1 MKAAAYCATRN
12 LYPDLIPAIKSLL
25 MHSDVDKIYLLIED
39 DAFPEPLPD
48 ACECINV
55 SRQMWFRPGGPN
67 WSQKWTWMVLMR
79 CALTKI
85 LPETLDRVLSL
96 DADTIVERDI
106 SELWDLDLTGW
117 FLAAVREPRKS
128 SPKTSYFNAGVVMY
142 HLAQLRAEGM
152 DDKLIRA
159 LNEKAYECTDQDA
172 INTYVLD
179 DDSKQ
184 TLPTGPIIEGLAPD
198 GEAEGRKRYWLGDTP
213 ETAADDGQVLVY
225 LLHDEAT
232 DELDAFRTSRAMLDA
247 GERPVD
253 VSLYLFRDSK
263 SDRMGE
269 EKYNALFFDTPEG
282 EKSLVKVMTDVLE
295 GRDLEVPKSLRIV
308 LRGFDLGADLPAYSL
323 TDHFFAMN
331 DGVGGK
337 VSMFDGFYEAS
348 FDGDVFDSDY
358 TRIEGI
364 VNNDL
369 TVTVK
374 QGQSIW
380 PEWTG
385 KDAAEDIGGESYKRL
400 DGVWYNE
407 NELPLPEDAAAA

>member
-172 INTYVLD
+172 INELCWHR
-179 DDSKQ
+179 
-184 TLPTGPIIEGLAPD
+184 I
-198 GEAEGRKRYWLGDTP
+198 KR
-213 ETAADDGQVLVY
+213 
-225 LLHDEAT
+225 
-232 DELDAFRTSRAMLDA
+232 
-247 GERPVD
+247 
-253 VSLYLFRDSK
+253 
-263 SDRMGE
+263 
-269 EKYNALFFDTPEG
+269 
-282 EKSLVKVMTDVLE
+282 
-295 GRDLEVPKSLRIV
+295 
-308 LRGFDLGADLPAYSL
+308 
-323 TDHFFAMN
+323 
-331 DGVGGK
+331 
-337 VSMFDGFYEAS
+337 
-348 FDGDVFDSDY
+348 
-358 TRIEGI
+358 
-364 VNNDL
+364 
-369 TVTVK
+369 
-374 QGQSIW
+374 
-380 PEWTG
+380 
-385 KDAAEDIGGESYKRL
+385 IGGE
-400 DGVWYNE
+400 YNVSDFTD
-407 NELPLPEDAAAA
+407 PPRQPTKIRHFAAIRDWSGFPEVEKYRDMTWEEALRCRNT